1 MKPNFKSRTAKIIVE
16 VRNRTCIDE
25 DVEILKEILQDELK
39 TYYAELEEYYEKEYC
54 NVISST
60 HSRAYDAGYD
70 NGYADGYS
78 ASHSAVQDTNL
89 RWWLSSI
96 V

>member
-25 DVEILKEILQDELK
+25 DAEILKEILQDELK

-60 HSRAYDAGYD
+60 RSRAYHEGYGDGYD
-70 NGYADGYS
+70 DGYADGHFKK
-78 ASHSAVQDTNL
+78 HSAV
-89 RWWLSSI
+89 
-96 V
+96 

>member
-1 MKPNFKSRTAKIIVE
+1 MKPNFKSRTAKIIVQ

-25 DVEILKEILQDELK
+25 DAEILKEILQDELK

-60 HSRAYDAGYD
+60 RSRAYEAGY
-70 NGYADGYS
+70 NAGHSEGHAEGYALGYS
-78 ASHSAVQDTNL
+78 EGYSGV
-89 RWWLSSI
+89 
-96 V
+96 

>member
-25 DVEILKEILQDELK
+25 DAEILKEILQDELK

-60 HSRAYDAGYD
+60 RSKAYYEGYGDGYD
-70 NGYADGYS
+70 DGYADGHFEK
-78 ASHSAVQDTNL
+78 HSAV
-89 RWWLSSI
+89 
-96 V
+96 